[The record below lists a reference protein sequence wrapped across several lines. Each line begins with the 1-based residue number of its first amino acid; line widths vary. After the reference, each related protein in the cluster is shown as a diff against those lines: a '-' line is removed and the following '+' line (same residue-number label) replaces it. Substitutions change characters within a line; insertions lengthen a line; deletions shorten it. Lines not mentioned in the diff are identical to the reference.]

1 MAKIISKAR
10 QLRLNH
16 QAKMGRA
23 VTLQEV
29 ADAIGI
35 ERAALNRIEL
45 GQTKKIEF
53 DTLLKLCTYYGV
65 AVGDVLE
72 YDPNGIRALDQV
84 GAATLA
90 T

>member
-1 MAKIISKAR
+1 VAKILSRAR

-16 QAKMGRA
+16 QAKMGRP

-53 DTLLKLCTYYGV
+53 ETLLKLCAYYEVGV
-65 AVGDVLE
+65 GEILE
-72 YDPNGIRALDQV
+72 YDPNMQEASYTEGVLVPA
-84 GAATLA
+84 
-90 T
+90 